1 MTYEIG
7 FNLDI
12 HFLVGQG
19 VWAEVDTKLL
29 VWVVEVLQRDHVLD
43 PEEQS
48 VQDKGE
54 CCWDNTETVPFRPHA
69 T

>member
-1 MTYEIG
+1 M
-7 FNLDI
+7 
-12 HFLVGQG
+12 
-19 VWAEVDTKLL
+19 L

-54 CCWDNTETVPFRPHA
+54 CRWDNTETVPFRPHA